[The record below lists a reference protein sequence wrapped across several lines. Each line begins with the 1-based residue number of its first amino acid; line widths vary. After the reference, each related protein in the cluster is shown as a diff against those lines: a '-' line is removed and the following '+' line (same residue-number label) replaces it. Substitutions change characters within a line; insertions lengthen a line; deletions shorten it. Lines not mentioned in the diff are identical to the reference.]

1 MRNFWIIQGKIISQ
15 NVKQELF
22 LFSFFN
28 EQYFIC
34 SESNFSTKSHYQNT
48 FKKRNFPD
56 VLITQKLKLSMLRI
70 ILYFSTFGWTSSK
83 PSPFNTVHIS
93 PSPLLPH
100 PFSLK
105 PHPLYNKHYPSTQTP
120 SSFIAHPSLLTPY
133 PHSSFLALI
142 LNPSY
147 LIPPQ
152 SSLIIHPLT
161 LSRILNP
168 HLSSLIPFAILPNIS
183 FLILYN

>member
-1 MRNFWIIQGKIISQ
+1 MRNFWIIQGKIISH
-15 NVKQELF
+15 NVKQELV

-56 VLITQKLKLSMLRI
+56 VLKTQKLKLSMLRI
-70 ILYFSTFGWTSSK
+70 ILYFTLTLQYS
-83 PSPFNTVHIS
+83 IS

-133 PHSSFLALI
+133 PHSSFLI
-142 LNPSY
+142 
-147 LIPPQ
+147 
-152 SSLIIHPLT
+152 SSPHP
-161 LSRILNP
+161 
-168 HLSSLIPFAILPNIS
+168 
-183 FLILYN
+183 